1 MPSPTP
7 VTPQEFWPL
16 FEAWARARLTPGV
29 LWLPQGWAGWA
40 ISDFQAYTLTQA
52 GASAS
57 APQGGLDIV
66 RSAHLLR
73 GGDRVGF
80 LFNRENPQSPQT
92 VMVLAAQSAH
102 QSSDDFLQQVARDQ
116 SQHGDDQ
123 FDRSIPQAQPVI
135 VALGLDDRVRAKLQ
149 SQQFQFHF
157 ATPLAGADG
166 GIVPAQVSV
175 LSYRVATATE
185 GAALPTW
192 PDAAGLRQ
200 DGRPAFSDLP
210 GGQIDPAPPP
220 SGAPPSPFAN
230 LFGGSNPATTASG
243 DVQS

>member
-1 MPSPTP
+1 MPSPKP

-16 FEAWARARLTPGV
+16 FEAWASARLTPGV

-40 ISDFQAYTLTQA
+40 ISDFQAYALTQA
-52 GASAS
+52 GASGAW
-57 APQGGLDIV
+57 DIV

-73 GGDRVGF
+73 GGDRQGF
-80 LFNRENPQSPQT
+80 LFNRHNPQSPQT

-116 SQHGDDQ
+116 SQLGDDQ
-123 FDRSIPQAQPVI
+123 FDRTIPQAQPVI

-166 GIVPAQVSV
+166 GIVPAQVSI
-175 LSYRVATATE
+175 LSYRVATATG
-185 GAALPTW
+185 GASLPTW
-192 PDAAGLRQ
+192 PDAAGIRQ
-200 DGRPAFSDLP
+200 DGRSAFSDLP
-210 GGQIDPAPPP
+210 GGRIDPAPAP

-230 LFGGSNPATTASG
+230 LFGGSSPATTSSG
-243 DVQS
+243 DVTS